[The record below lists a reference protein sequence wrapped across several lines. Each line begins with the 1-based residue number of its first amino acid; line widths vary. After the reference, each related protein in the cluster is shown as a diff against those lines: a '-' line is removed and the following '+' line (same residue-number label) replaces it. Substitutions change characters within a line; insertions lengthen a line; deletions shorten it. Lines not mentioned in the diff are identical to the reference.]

1 MITSNIS
8 VDENKKKK
16 KSVKNLKGKKIERT
30 KTDIQDENSEIDESG
45 FFDDFTEKFENR
57 ERFLKEMDRDDDKKL
72 DEWRR
77 KIKDKT
83 KDRSTVEGVL
93 DSTTSK
99 IVFKLINM
107 GFFKSL
113 GGIIST
119 GKEANVYYA
128 QSDKKELTNNID
140 NLAIK
145 IYRTRTLDF
154 KKIKSYIAGDRR
166 FQNRA
171 GRKSHQIIEQWALKE
186 YKNLT
191 RAFEAGVSVPQP
203 FFVKRNVLIMEYIKE
218 DVDKHSD
225 YYTAAPTLQEIQ
237 NDEIFLASAKSLYK
251 KIIEEVKMLW
261 NKAELVH
268 GDLSEFNILGIRP
281 YLANETFKC
290 HLIDISQAVLN
301 THLSAHQFLLRD
313 LFNINNFFSRIE
325 AKDEIDILELKDL
338 YKEIVGNLPI
348 EKDMLQF
355 ETTM

>member
-1 MITSNIS
+1 VITSDIS
-8 VDENKKKK
+8 INENKKKK
-16 KSVKNLKGKKIERT
+16 KSVKNIKKKKLERIKSDDQVNNNDVDGT
-30 KTDIQDENSEIDESG
+30 L
-45 FFDDFTEKFENR
+45 FDDFTNKFENK
-57 ERFLKEMDRDDDKKL
+57 ERFIKEMNRNDDKKL

-77 KIKDKT
+77 KTKDKT
-83 KDRSTVEGVL
+83 KDRSTIEGVL

-99 IVFKLINM
+99 IVSKLINK

-154 KKIKSYIAGDRR
+154 KKIRSYIAGDRR

-203 FFVKRNVLIMEYIKE
+203 IFVKRNVLIMEYIKE
-218 DVDKHSD
+218 DVDKHSN
-225 YYTAAPTLQEIQ
+225 YYTAAPMLQEIQ
-237 NDEIFLASAKSLYK
+237 NDDIFLANAKSLYK

-281 YLANETFKC
+281 YSANEPFKC

-301 THLSAHQFLLRD
+301 SHLSAHQFLLRD

-325 AKDEIDILELKDL
+325 TKDELDFLELKDL
-338 YKEIVGNLPI
+338 YKEIVGNLPL

-355 ETTM
+355 EATM